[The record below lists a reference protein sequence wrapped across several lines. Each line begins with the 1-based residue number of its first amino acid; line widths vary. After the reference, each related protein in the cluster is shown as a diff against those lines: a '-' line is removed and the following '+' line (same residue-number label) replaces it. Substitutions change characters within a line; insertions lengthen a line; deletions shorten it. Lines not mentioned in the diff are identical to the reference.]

1 MPNRRVY
8 FTASTSAL
16 SASRDG
22 RQQPSTPLLRFGAWP
37 STSISTGQLVIGAP
51 VNKSVLVDVPVKK
64 SVLTLFLTTT
74 DGKKIS
80 VFVAFGRGAEES
92 NASALVALTDVFAA
106 GVVERLLL
114 SGWSFQQRLEPC
126 K

>member
-37 STSISTGQLVIGAP
+37 STSISTGQLVIGT
-51 VNKSVLVDVPVKK
+51 PVKK

-80 VFVAFGRGAEES
+80 VFVAFARDAEES
-92 NASALVALTDVFAA
+92 NASALVALSDVFAA
-106 GVVERLLL
+106 GVERLLL

>member
-1 MPNRRVY
+1 
-8 FTASTSAL
+8 
-16 SASRDG
+16 
-22 RQQPSTPLLRFGAWP
+22 
-37 STSISTGQLVIGAP
+37 
-51 VNKSVLVDVPVKK
+51 VDVPVKK

-80 VFVAFGRGAEES
+80 VFVAFARDAEES
-92 NASALVALTDVFAA
+92 NASALVALSDVFAA
-106 GVVERLLL
+106 GVVERLLF